1 MMMREWSEASF
12 HWNYTVGDIFGL
24 LLVAVVIGLHSPM
37 LAITQ
42 RPGRGWLVTACVYF
56 SIMAA
61 FISTSPA
68 QSRLATAQI
77 AEVRR

>member
-1 MMMREWSEASF
+1 MLREWSEASF
-12 HWNYTVGDIFGL
+12 HWNYTVGDIFGM

-61 FISTSPA
+61 FISASPA
-68 QSRLATAQI
+68 QSHLVTAQI